1 MKRREFI
8 TLLGGT
14 VVGWPIGARAQ
25 NKSAAIGMLGSGFAD
40 SSAILLDAFK
50 EGLRENGLNEG
61 RDYVLDVRWAEG
73 DYARFT
79 AFASELAQRNS
90 SVIVVTTIAA
100 ARAAQR
106 AAPSTPIVMTGLIDP
121 VGAGLIER
129 LSRPG
134 GNTTG
139 ISSMA
144 QDMTAKGLELLRIII
159 PTATTTAALFNPANP
174 GNRLIIEDLKSQA
187 GTIGVTLQ
195 PVQFK
200 TPGELDSTFEAMA
213 RQRPDALLVVGDATL
228 IDLRER
234 VAALALRHHLVVVSS
249 IPELTDAG
257 GLIGYGASRKD
268 IYRRAANYVK
278 KILAGSKPAD
288 LPVEQPTLIEL
299 SINLKTAKELK
310 VSIPDTLLARAD
322 RVIE

>member
-1 MKRREFI
+1 
-8 TLLGGT
+8 
-14 VVGWPIGARAQ
+14 
-25 NKSAAIGMLGSGFAD
+25 
-40 SSAILLDAFK
+40 
-50 EGLRENGLNEG
+50 
-61 RDYVLDVRWAEG
+61 
-73 DYARFT
+73 
-79 AFASELAQRNS
+79 
-90 SVIVVTTIAA
+90 VIVVTTIAA

-213 RQRPDALLVVGDATL
+213 RHRPDALLVVGDATL

-234 VAALALRHHLVVVSS
+234 VAALTLRHHLVVVSS